1 MLVPQTDAFILSPL
15 RISTGT
21 LKAISQSVVYMLAGQ
36 AEAIDKQAKA
46 LGGPLGSEAAGL
58 TVAREYVAAFRHL
71 AHHSNTMLLPANA
84 GDAAS
89 MVAQAMAVYKSFG
102 SASSAPSR

>member
-1 MLVPQTDAFILSPL
+1 
-15 RISTGT
+15 
-21 LKAISQSVVYMLAGQ
+21 MLAGQ
-36 AEAIDKQAKA
+36 AEAIDKQARA

-71 AHHSNTMLLPANA
+71 AGHSNTMLLPANA

-102 SASSAPSR
+102 SQGGAPSR